1 MSLPQQAATRVVGI
15 VANPASGKD
24 VRRLT
29 ARASVFDN
37 QEKAAIVRRCLAGI
51 AAQRRRGQTSQEDSR
66 TAVLVRYL
74 PDSHNIVA
82 SAAEETGIAATPL
95 DIEASGTAADTRAA
109 AEALKGAATV
119 ITLGGDGTNRAF
131 AQGWLDAPLIP
142 LSTGTNNAFPHMQ
155 EATAA
160 GVAAGLVASGGV
172 PLAAV
177 SERAKVI
184 HVAIEAEPDDLA
196 LIDAV
201 ATTDRFLGARAIVD
215 PRTWIMAVLTRAD
228 PAAVGMTGVAG
239 FALPLAASCDG
250 GVLIEFAADE
260 RPATR
265 VLHAPVAP
273 GHFADVAVAA
283 TRNVALNAPVH
294 LQGPATLAFDGERER
309 TLKPGQRATF
319 TMRRDGPH
327 VISVRRA
334 LAHAARAGRLS
345 VERGALSAGER
356 EGPPLARG
364 ARPAHPTPS
373 NSTGD

>member
-1 MSLPQQAATRVVGI
+1 MSQPNGEAATQIVGI

-51 AAQRRRGQTSQEDSR
+51 AALRTYRQTLRGGGGN
-66 TAVLVRYL
+66 AVLVRYL
-74 PDSHNIVA
+74 ADSHNIVS
-82 SAAEETGIAATPL
+82 SAAEETGTASTPL
-95 DIEASGTAADTRAA
+95 DIDATGTAADTRAA
-109 AEALKGAATV
+109 AQALKGAAAV

-160 GVAAGLVASGGV
+160 GAAAALIARGDV
-172 PLAAV
+172 PLAMV
-177 SERAKVI
+177 SERAKVV
-184 HVAIEAEPDDLA
+184 HVAIEGEPDDLA

-215 PRTWIMAVLTRAD
+215 PRTWTMAVLTRAD

-239 FALPLAASCDG
+239 FARPLAASCDG
-250 GVLIEFAADE
+250 GVAIEFATDG
-260 RPATR
+260 PATQ

-273 GHFADVAVAA
+273 GHFADVAVSA
-283 TRNVALNAPVH
+283 TRIVALNAPVH

-309 TLKPGQRATF
+309 VLKPNQRATF
-319 TMRRDGPH
+319 TVRRDGPH
-327 VISVRRA
+327 VISVRQT
-334 LAHAARAGRLS
+334 LAHAAANGRLC
-345 VERGALSAGER
+345 VERA
-356 EGPPLARG
+356 
-364 ARPAHPTPS
+364 ARPSHPTSS

>member
-1 MSLPQQAATRVVGI
+1 MSQPNGKAATQIVGI

-51 AAQRRRGQTSQEDSR
+51 AALQRRGRTQEGCGN
-66 TAVLVRYL
+66 AVLVRYL
-74 PDSHNIVA
+74 ADSHNIVS
-82 SAAEETGIAATPL
+82 SAADETGIEATPL
-95 DIEASGTAADTRAA
+95 VVEAAGTAADTRAA
-109 AEALKGAATV
+109 AQALKGAAAV

-160 GVAAGLVASGGV
+160 GAAAALIARGDV
-172 PLAAV
+172 PLALV
-177 SERAKVI
+177 SERAKVV
-184 HVAIEAEPDDLA
+184 HVAIQGEPDDLA

-215 PRTWIMAVLTRAD
+215 PRTWMMAVLTRAD

-239 FALPLAASCDG
+239 FALPLPTSCDG
-250 GVLIEFAADE
+250 GMVMQFATDE
-260 RPATR
+260 RPATK

-273 GHFADVAVAA
+273 GQFADVALAA
-283 TRNVALNAPVH
+283 TRYVALNEAVH
-294 LQGPATLAFDGERER
+294 LRGPATLAFDGERER
-309 TLKPGQRATF
+309 VLKPGQRATF
-319 TMRRDGPH
+319 SVRRDGPH
-327 VISVRRA
+327 VINVRQT
-334 LAHAARAGRLS
+334 LAHAAAAGRLC
-345 VERGALSAGER
+345 VERAAADG
-356 EGPPLARG
+356 
-364 ARPAHPTPS
+364 
-373 NSTGD
+373 

>member
-1 MSLPQQAATRVVGI
+1 MSQPNGNAATQVVGI

-51 AAQRRRGQTSQEDSR
+51 AALQRQGQTSQACD
-66 TAVLVRYL
+66 TTVLVRYL
-74 PDSHNIVA
+74 ADSHNIVA

-109 AEALKGAATV
+109 AQALKGAAAV

-160 GVAAGLVASGGV
+160 GAAAALVAHGNV
-172 PLAAV
+172 PLALV
-177 SERAKVI
+177 SERAKVV
-184 HVAIEAEPDDLA
+184 HVAIEGEPDDLA

-215 PRTWIMAVLTRAD
+215 PRTWMMAVLTRAD

-239 FALPLAASCDG
+239 FARPLAASCDG
-250 GVLIEFAADE
+250 GVAIEFATDA
-260 RPATR
+260 RPATH

-283 TRNVALNAPVH
+283 TRDVAFDAPVH

-309 TLKPGQRATF
+309 VLKPGQRATF
-319 TMRRDGPH
+319 TIRRDGPH
-327 VISVRRA
+327 VIDVRRA
-334 LAHAARAGRLS
+334 LTHAAAAGRLCG
-345 VERGALSAGER
+345 ERGAH
-356 EGPPLARG
+356 
-364 ARPAHPTPS
+364 PAQLTSS

>member
-1 MSLPQQAATRVVGI
+1 MTQPNGKAATQIVGI

-51 AAQRRRGQTSQEDSR
+51 AALQGRGRTQEGCGN
-66 TAVLVRYL
+66 AVQVRYL
-74 PDSHNIVA
+74 ADSHNIVS

-95 DIEASGTAADTRAA
+95 DIEATGTAADTRAA
-109 AEALKGAATV
+109 ARALKGAAAV

-160 GVAAGLVASGGV
+160 GAAAALIARGDV
-172 PLAAV
+172 PLTRV
-177 SERAKVI
+177 SERAKVV
-184 HVAIEAEPDDLA
+184 HVAIEGEPVDLA

-215 PRTWIMAVLTRAD
+215 PRTWTMAVLTRAD

-239 FALPLAASCDG
+239 FAMPLSESCDSG
-250 GVLIEFAADE
+250 IVLEFARDA
-260 RPATR
+260 RPASR
-265 VLHAPVAP
+265 ILHAPVAP
-273 GHFADVAVAA
+273 GHFADVALAA
-283 TRNVALNAPVH
+283 SHTIALDETTH

-309 TLKPGQRATF
+309 VLKPGQSAAF
-319 TMRRDGPH
+319 TVRRDGPH
-327 VISVRRA
+327 VVSVRHA
-334 LAHAARAGRLS
+334 LAHAAAAGRLC
-345 VERGALSAGER
+345 VERAAQRTRNS
-356 EGPPLARG
+356 
-364 ARPAHPTPS
+364 PS

>member
-1 MSLPQQAATRVVGI
+1 MSQPNGNAATRFVGI

-51 AAQRRRGQTSQEDSR
+51 AALRARGQTSRHGHGD
-66 TAVLVRYL
+66 AVLVRYL
-74 PDSHNIVA
+74 ADSHNIVA
-82 SAAEETGIAATPL
+82 SAARETGIPATPL
-95 DIEASGTAADTRAA
+95 DIEATGTAADTRAA
-109 AEALKGAATV
+109 AQALKGAAAV

-160 GVAAGLVASGGV
+160 GAAAALIARGDAS
-172 PLAAV
+172 LESV
-177 SERAKVI
+177 SERAKVV
-184 HVAIEAEPDDLA
+184 HVAIEGERDDLA

-239 FALPLAASCDG
+239 FARPLVASCDG
-250 GVLIEFAADE
+250 GVAIDFATGE
-260 RPATR
+260 RPATH

-273 GHFADVAVAA
+273 GRFADVAVSAA
-283 TRNVALNAPVH
+283 RVVAANTPVH
-294 LQGPATLAFDGERER
+294 FRGPATLAFDGERER
-309 TLKPGQRATF
+309 VLQPGQRATF
-319 TMRRDGPH
+319 TLRRDGPH
-327 VISVRRA
+327 VINVRQT
-334 LAHAARAGRLS
+334 LAEAAEAGWLS
-345 VERGALSAGER
+345 VECAS
-356 EGPPLARG
+356 
-364 ARPAHPTPS
+364 RPSHPTS
-373 NSTGD
+373 SRSTGD

>member
-1 MSLPQQAATRVVGI
+1 MSLPEQAATRIVGI

-37 QEKAAIVRRCLAGI
+37 QEKAAIVRRCLAGV
-51 AAQRRRGQTSQEDSR
+51 AAQQRGQTAQEDSP

-82 SAAEETGIAATPL
+82 SAAGQTHIAATPL
-95 DIEASGTAADTRAA
+95 DIEASGTATDTRAA
-109 AEALKGAATV
+109 AKALKGAAAV

-131 AQGWLDAPLIP
+131 VQGWLDAPLIP

-160 GVAAGLVASGGV
+160 GFAAALVAHGDV

-239 FALPLAASCDG
+239 FAMPLAESCDS
-250 GVLIEFAADE
+250 GVLIEFAAAG
-260 RPATR
+260 RPARR

-273 GHFADVAVAA
+273 GYFADVTVAA
-283 TRNVALNAPVH
+283 TRSVALNAPVH

-309 TLKPGQRATF
+309 TLKPGQRATL
-319 TMRRDGPH
+319 TIRRDGPH

-334 LAHAARAGRLS
+334 LAHAATAGRLS
-345 VERGALSAGER
+345 AECT
-356 EGPPLARG
+356 
-364 ARPAHPTPS
+364 RPAHLTSS

>member
-1 MSLPQQAATRVVGI
+1 MSQPNGKAATQIVGI

-51 AAQRRRGQTSQEDSR
+51 AALQGRGQTQETCDN
-66 TAVLVRYL
+66 AVHVRYL
-74 PDSHNIVA
+74 ADSHNIVA
-82 SAAEETGIAATPL
+82 SAAQETGIAATPL

-109 AEALKGAATV
+109 AQALKGAAAV

-160 GVAAGLVASGGV
+160 GAAAALVAHANV
-172 PLAAV
+172 PLALV
-177 SERAKVI
+177 SERAKVV
-184 HVAIEAEPDDLA
+184 HVAIEGEPDDLA

-239 FALPLAASCDG
+239 FAQPLAASCDG
-250 GVLIEFAADE
+250 GVAIEFATDQ

-283 TRNVALNAPVH
+283 TRNVALDSPVH

-309 TLKPGQRATF
+309 VLQPGQRASF
-319 TMRRDGPH
+319 TIRRDGPH

-334 LAHAARAGRLS
+334 LTHAAAAGRLC
-345 VERGALSAGER
+345 GER
-356 EGPPLARG
+356 A
-364 ARPAHPTPS
+364 ARPAQRTSS

>member
-1 MSLPQQAATRVVGI
+1 MTRNASQPATSAATQIVGI

-51 AAQRRRGQTSQEDSR
+51 AALGRRGD
-66 TAVLVRYL
+66 AVPACGEGVVVRYL
-74 PDSHNIVA
+74 ADSHNIVA
-82 SAAEETGIAATPL
+82 SAAQETGIRATAL
-95 DIEASGTAADTRAA
+95 DVEAGGTAADTRAA
-109 AEALKGAATV
+109 AEALKGAAAV

-131 AQGWLDAPLIP
+131 VQGWLDAPLIP

-160 GVAAGLVASGGV
+160 GAAAALIAGGDV

-177 SERAKVI
+177 SEQAKVI
-184 HVAIEAEPDDLA
+184 HVAIEGEPDDLA

-215 PRTWIMAVLTRAD
+215 PRTWMMAVLTRAD

-239 FALPLAASCDG
+239 FAMPLSESCDSGVALEFG
-250 GVLIEFAADE
+250 GDA
-260 RPATR
+260 RPASR
-265 VLHAPVAP
+265 ILHAPVAP
-273 GHFADVAVAA
+273 GHFADVSLAA
-283 TRNVALNAPVH
+283 THTVALDEPVY

-309 TLKPGQRATF
+309 VLKPEQRATF
-319 TMRRDGPH
+319 TIRRDGPH
-327 VISVRRA
+327 VVSVRRA
-334 LAHAARAGRLS
+334 LARAAAAGRLCVRKS
-345 VERGALSAGER
+345 
-356 EGPPLARG
+356 
-364 ARPAHPTPS
+364 PS
-373 NSTGD
+373 NITGD